1 MEEPTTQRPFDP
13 YDTGD
18 KILDALQ
25 YLSDANDEP
34 ENLALLSALK
44 GIGTAIVAVAEELRK
59 VNGRY
64 GTE

>member
-25 YLSDANDEP
+25 YLSDADDEP